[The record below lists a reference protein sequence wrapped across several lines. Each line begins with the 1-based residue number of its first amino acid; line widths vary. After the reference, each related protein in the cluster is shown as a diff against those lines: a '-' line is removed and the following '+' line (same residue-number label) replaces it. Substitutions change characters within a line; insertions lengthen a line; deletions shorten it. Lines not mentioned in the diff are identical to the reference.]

1 MILLV
6 SQLTSK
12 FIMLLLERRTEYRK
26 NCTLLVCRTPA
37 TVATV
42 ASTAPQLRRG
52 DSWKQN
58 VRWSPGRARARAK
71 VAARVDRRASSE
83 TALSS
88 SRDEQSAH
96 STPRGLTAGAI
107 LLCLLACEH
116 KVVTVR
122 YTYVVGGSGT

>member
-1 MILLV
+1 M
-6 SQLTSK
+6 SNPRYCSYGSK
-12 FIMLLLERRTEYRK
+12 HSPAVAQGRLLEAE
-26 NCTLLVCRTPA
+26 CPM
-37 TVATV
+37 VAG
-42 ASTAPQLRRG
+42 P
-52 DSWKQN
+52 
-58 VRWSPGRARARAK
+58 RAGK
-71 VAARVDRRASSE
+71 SEVAARVDRRASSE